1 MTKEKERELTNK
13 YPNLYRYPGWDNI
26 SGSLMAFGFECNDGW
41 FSLIDTLSQDISEQL
56 ELRDGATVF
65 PGVRRLIRKLF
76 YTSEGIPRKLLLYG
90 WLRPLERWTYTYKG
104 EFRVLQVKEKFG
116 GLRYYVEGGDK
127 AIESFIRFAERS
139 SYKICEDCGQGGDY
153 TKEYKENRVITDN
166 PCGWTFTK
174 CVVCWAEYLST
185 VKKFTLKSLGKIIE
199 TIKKHGK

>member
-56 ELRDGATVF
+56 ELRDGAAVF

-76 YTSEGIPRKLLLYG
+76 YTSEGIPRKLVLYG
-90 WLRPLERWTYTYKG
+90 WLRPLERWTYTCKG
-104 EFRVLQVKEKFG
+104 EFR
-116 GLRYYVEGGDK
+116 DK
-127 AIESFIRFAERS
+127 AIDYFIRFAERS
-139 SYKICEDCGQGGDY
+139 SYKICEDCGQDGDY

-174 CVVCWAEYLST
+174 CVKCWVQYLAN
-185 VKKFTLKSLGKIIE
+185 KKQVTKERLEEFLKIIKE
-199 TIKKHGK
+199 RNGK